1 MQETAAD
8 TWCFE
13 YTVAARDGANVDRV
27 RSDAITMAIIE
38 WVEARKLGI
47 GGGGALPFG
56 DPTRTEWDVMIWL
69 QAADGT
75 TPVSRASAG
84 EMWKRLLELAN
95 ADGLKIAGDYS
106 PPPFRGPDRDR
117 LGRPRRPR

>member
-13 YTVAARDGANVDRV
+13 FTVAARDGASVDRV
-27 RSDAITMAIIE
+27 RSEAITTAIIE
-38 WVEARKLGI
+38 WGEARDLGI
-47 GGGGALPFG
+47 DGGGALPLG
-56 DPTRTEWDVMIWL
+56 SGTLTEWSVMIWL

-75 TPVSRASAG
+75 TPVSRARAG
-84 EMWKRLLELAN
+84 EMWAHILELAR

-106 PPPFRGPDRDR
+106 PPPFRGPGRDHR
-117 LGRPRRPR
+117 DRPRRPR